1 MFKHFLVPTGP
12 FDASAIAVHE
22 CIALARRPDARVM
35 QVRAPAQTPVLCWR

>member
-22 CIALARRPDARVM
+22 SVALARRPDARVM
-35 QVRAPAQTPVLCWR
+35 QVLFPVQTPVLCLC